1 MLNKYEQLMQKTV
14 FDLFD
19 FFFLFI
25 NYLQTEHIILQLLNY
40 LNYRFIPQKYTDNL
54 LDI

>member
-1 MLNKYEQLMQKTV
+1 MWAGNAKIV

-19 FFFLFI
+19 FFFMFI

-40 LNYRFIPQKYTDNL
+40 LNYRFITEKYTDKL